1 MYQKILV
8 PLDGSEM
15 AECALSHVKNLVKT
29 GCVGEVIILNIFW
42 ALSYPVVAGVPPASY
57 IIKVKKSARDA
68 SSQYLEDVKSRLDAD
83 GIKVKTVS
91 LEGDR
96 PAVSISEYAQQN
108 DVDLIIMGTH
118 GYTGLKKMMLG
129 SVALEVLHNS
139 HAPVLLIRAESC
151 LQ

>member
-8 PLDGSEM
+8 PLDGSVM
-15 AECALSHVKNLVKT
+15 AECSLSHVNNLVKT
-29 GCVGEVIILNIFW
+29 GCAGEVIILNVFW

-57 IIKVKKSARDA
+57 IAKVRKSASNA
-68 SSQYLEDVKSRLDAD
+68 SLKYLEDVEGRFGAN

-91 LEGDR
+91 MEGDR
-96 PAVSISEYAQQN
+96 PAGVISEYAEKN

-118 GYTGLKKMMLG
+118 GYTGLKKIMLG
-129 SVALEVLHNS
+129 SVALEVLHSS